1 MEFKPNAQLLPSAL
15 TVASNALSIPL
26 QYSYSSFIS
35 SASPF
40 HVNTCA
46 SPFSLTCANTPS
58 PFSGF
63 VSPFTQYLN
72 YQSYPSFTPL
82 TPLTP
87 ASLCP
92 GTSSA
97 ANTFNSSPTLCSPA
111 AAASAPQTQN
121 VPHYSPLPV
130 SSCAQS
136 LQTSLL
142 FPQTHSSSSA
152 RTQPPPPNVCV
163 SSDPTIGFGCY
174 GAELATRFA
183 ASRDC
188 SAYTRNDALLLQSS
202 FAGSQS
208 SWIAPTASAASSLGA
223 AHKTP
228 FVRATD
234 LQAPQEAE
242 AQSLKRQFEP
252 HKVDKEHQQWAVRG
266 RESGLGAD
274 VRSSLA
280 AGPFTGDAVAFGATN
295 APTCDVGVQRTDQF
309 VYTYDPQKYQQYDP
323 FFKQECDRTGRT
335 REATSCEANARAT
348 SVSSSKRARITTAVA
363 SSIAFERP
371 ATPPAATASG
381 PLGAPQ
387 LISDRIESPE
397 VDPGSGRSY
406 DMYQCP
412 TSDPASARTSA
423 HHRQQRGLALGYG
436 HHGFHMDCSE
446 IMGRSF
452 DADYGMSGI
461 EREPEHLVKPPFS
474 YIALITMVWL
484 ILEISLLSV
493 NTLFCIVP
501 LSRSTILAC
510 TSAVYCTVIS
520 IPVAFRANSNG

>member
-40 HVNTCA
+40 HVNTCT

-97 ANTFNSSPTLCSPA
+97 ANTFNSSPTLCSPAAA

-188 SAYTRNDALLLQSS
+188 SAYSRNDALLLQSS

-274 VRSSLA
+274 LRSSLV
-280 AGPFTGDAVAFGATN
+280 AGPFTSDAVALSATN
-295 APTCDVGVQRTDQF
+295 APTCDVGGPRTDQF

-348 SVSSSKRARITTAVA
+348 SVSSSKRARITTAAA

-387 LISDRIESPE
+387 LIADRIESPE

-412 TSDPASARTSA
+412 TSVPVSARSSE

-452 DADYGMSGI
+452 DADYGLSGI

-474 YIALITMVWL
+474 YIALITMVCL

-493 NTLFCIVP
+493 NTLFHLLYC
-501 LSRSTILAC
+501 
-510 TSAVYCTVIS
+510 AVKQTVQVQYTVHVYS
-520 IPVAFRANSNG
+520 IYP